1 MAGDHA
7 YLDDNSSS
15 SEDDFSEDYETS
27 FEDDEDESQD
37 DVEDEESIEVWL
49 DAILRTVKAE
59 RLQMEKVEDASI

>member
-7 YLDDNSSS
+7 YLDDSYCS

-27 FEDDEDESQD
+27 FEDDEDED